1 MRINNSLG
9 INYSAVPANLMHGL
23 ASYVKNLNDRKT
35 SSCVALARQN
45 DPVRTLA
52 ALSRFDLK
60 IAGPIMRALPGEYA
74 GRMFSCEDVWPDQA
88 AAPVIERNF
97 TSAEIAGIF
106 SKNMSSWDRTASLLR
121 RFRRETQFIVLH
133 QMLPDAAASAVST
146 GSFTPHELLLA
157 YSSNMPQIT
166 RFFPFIAEDKAKE
179 IMDRMSNDELK
190 SFLSTGQVSLRFAIN
205 ILSRREPVDMICDIL
220 DAMPDHYLL
229 SLLGDDTFPV
239 RTAARY
245 AETKFVSRP
254 GNWFSRLPEARQK
267 QILGYSE

>member
-1 MRINNSLG
+1 MRIKNSLG
-9 INYSAVPANLMHGL
+9 INYSAVPAHLMRGL
-23 ASYVKNLNDRKT
+23 AGYVKTFNDRKT
-35 SSCVALARQN
+35 SSCVALAIQN

-60 IAGPIMRALPGEYA
+60 IAGPIMRALPEEYA
-74 GRMFSCEDVWPDQA
+74 GRMFCCEDVWPDQA
-88 AAPVIERNF
+88 AAPVIEQNF

-106 SKNMSSWDRTASLLR
+106 SKNMSSRDRTAILLR

-146 GSFTPHELLLA
+146 GSFTPSELLLA

-166 RFFPFIAEDKAKE
+166 RFFPFIAEDKSRE
-179 IMDRMSNDELK
+179 IMNMMSDTELK
-190 SFLSTGQVSLRFAIN
+190 SFLSTGQVSLRFAID

-220 DAMPDHYLL
+220 DGMPDPYLL
-229 SLLGDDTFPV
+229 SLLGDDTFPL

-245 AETKFVSRP
+245 AETRFVSRP
-254 GNWFSRLPEARQK
+254 GNWFYRLPETRQM